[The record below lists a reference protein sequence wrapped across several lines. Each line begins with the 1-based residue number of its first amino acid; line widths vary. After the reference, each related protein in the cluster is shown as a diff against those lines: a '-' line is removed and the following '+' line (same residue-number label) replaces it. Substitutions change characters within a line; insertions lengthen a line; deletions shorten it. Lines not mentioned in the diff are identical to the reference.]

1 MSSNLLFVPY
11 RKTKRIEF
19 SKELRDIISK
29 EYYQTATVF
38 EADLQEIDTLRNDT
52 IDLEVSPQD
61 LALLKRYYIHL
72 STLESKFPRDVVEFP
87 WYGTLGYNVTGPVKI
102 RSFTFERI
110 NVLYNVASLYTQ
122 MAVNQDR
129 SSDEG
134 LKKACL
140 YFQYAATFFGYINKV
155 AEQDEHL
162 TLPLD
167 LQKGTIE
174 TLQLLSFAQAQ
185 EVFWLKATRDK
196 VKDSLVSRLA
206 VQVSDYYT
214 RTLTNANR
222 SEGFRTEW
230 IHHITVKKH
239 HFQAAAEFRASL
251 VSVSNSKYGE
261 EVARLYKAKSALGL
275 ANSSIRFASEALKQ
289 DLQGLNDV
297 VTDTLRRAEK
307 DNDLI
312 YLQDVPKTLPDIVK
326 ASVVK
331 EMEISDFT
339 KPNESLKTGNYGKQ
353 LFKDLLPFYV
363 IQTAQA
369 FRERQDEY
377 VQRHIIGPVK
387 ALTNIMNKYIV
398 ERGLPGSIDAFDKP
412 QALPSSL
419 LDHNSEI
426 KSQGGVRLVEET
438 IDDTQRLSLEGERLL
453 EGAKDRLKVE
463 AGEDEL
469 LRTRQGS
476 KHWTRPTSE
485 EAAAHLTK
493 RIQDLQN
500 YLRQAKKG
508 DETIRNQYYNI
519 ETPLKILASSEEK
532 IMEFVPNSKS
542 QQLDPSLRKSILS
555 IREVL
560 NRAHK
565 LEVERNNFIET
576 VEVKSLQYNI
586 LPKIVSE
593 YKSIQSN
600 FNDLKV
606 DSNTFEPVF
615 QKHIQNFSKDIDWI
629 EKQKTEQREVE
640 DKIDELNKQ
649 FMRLKTSQG
658 VSSSREEAL
667 KTLDLVYTEFKE
679 LKLNL
684 SQGLQFY
691 NDFNANC
698 KKLIDDCDNF
708 VYERR
713 LEARDLES

>member
-1 MSSNLLFVPY
+1 M
-11 RKTKRIEF
+11 
-19 SKELRDIISK
+19 
-29 EYYQTATVF
+29 
-38 EADLQEIDTLRNDT
+38 
-52 IDLEVSPQD
+52 
-61 LALLKRYYIHL
+61 
-72 STLESKFPRDVVEFP
+72 VEFP

-251 VSVSNSKYGE
+251 VAVSNSKYGE
-261 EVARLYKAKSALGL
+261 EVARLYNAKRSLGL

-312 YLQDVPKTLPDIVK
+312 YLQDVPKTLPEIVK

-438 IDDTQRLSLEGERLL
+438 IDDIQRLSLEGERLL

-555 IREVL
+555 IRDAL

-640 DKIDELNKQ
+640 DKIEELNKQ